1 MNFKNDLHEVNS
13 KIRAISVMNMIFTIC
28 LSIGWIIHSLRQC
41 WFISVDYKL
50 CKNTPNLH
58 PIHRDVQYLSQQR
71 KLYNLKTHF
80 VKYVLIVLCLS
91 VEMIGSIWVVITG
104 VVSWSMLENTSIK
117 NSMLLQIS
125 NLYPNCLT
133 HDRLIYM
140 YLYPYIILLTTTINL
155 ILITLLLVLL
165 CILTRYLATRYL
177 NHPFKRTLYKY
188 IAWLVVQCII
198 IVICSNIY
206 TVIFMYFIFPVFCF
220 INWFV
225 LLRDNLF
232 LSRVLKSNLRE
243 LKFHAY
249 NRQLY
254 RQQLTAYKFYKFF
267 NRILIISIFCLSL
280 FVLLYYIEHITHV
293 LLSSYCL
300 LNLVYGVNINVEYS
314 KYSSMLDT
322 IRAISACLD
331 NFSLLLYS
339 FSNSLPLFCLTL
351 FPLVSKCIKRYR
363 SRNNVY
369 RFNYDNIQPLL
380 RRHC

>member
-1 MNFKNDLHEVNS
+1 
-13 KIRAISVMNMIFTIC
+13 MILPNELYDASHIARWIC
-28 LSIGWIIHSLRQC
+28 FINVIFSLFLSIGWIIHSLRQC
-41 WFISVDYKL
+41 WFISVDYRL

-80 VKYVLIVLCLS
+80 VKYVLIVMCLS
-91 VEMIGSIWVVITG
+91 VELIGSIWVVITRI
-104 VVSWSMLENTSIK
+104 VSWSKLENTSIK

-125 NLYPNCLT
+125 NLYPHCIAPET
-133 HDRLIYM
+133 LIDM
-140 YLYPYIILLTTTINL
+140 YLFPFIIILHNTITF

-177 NHPFKRTLYKY
+177 NHPFKITLYKY

-206 TVIFMYFIFPVFCF
+206 TVIFMYLIFPVFCF

-243 LKFHAY
+243 IRLHSY
-249 NRQLY
+249 SRQLY
-254 RQQLTAYKFYKFF
+254 RQQLTAYKFYRFF
-267 NRILIISIFCLSL
+267 NTILIIAIFCLSF
-280 FVLLYYIEHITHV
+280 FVLLYCIQHLIRV
-293 LLSSYCL
+293 LSISYCF
-300 LNLVYGVNINVEYS
+300 LNLVYGMNIYIDYS
-314 KYSSMLDT
+314 KYNSLLDT
-322 IRAISACLD
+322 IRAICTFLD
-331 NFSLLLYS
+331 SFSLLLYS
-339 FSNSLPLFCLTL
+339 FSSFIPLFCLTL

-380 RRHC
+380 RRDN

>member
-1 MNFKNDLHEVNS
+1 MNLSVVLHEANNIARLVSIIN
-13 KIRAISVMNMIFTIC
+13 IIFSIC

-50 CKNTPNLH
+50 CKYTPNLH

-80 VKYVLIVLCLS
+80 VKYVLIVMCLS
-91 VEMIGSIWVVITG
+91 IELIGNIWIGLTGIVSVNLVE
-104 VVSWSMLENTSIK
+104 N
-117 NSMLLQIS
+117 NSFKYSRMLQIS
-125 NLYPNCLT
+125 SLNPQCFMDGTL
-133 HDRLIYM
+133 RLM
-140 YLYPYIILLTTTINL
+140 YLFPYLIILYGISI
-155 ILITLLLVLL
+155 ILFTLLLVLL

-188 IAWLVVQCII
+188 IAWLVVQCIV

-206 TVIFMYFIFPVFCF
+206 TIIFMYFIFPLFCF
-220 INWFV
+220 INWLV

-243 LKFHAY
+243 IKLHAY

-254 RQQLTAYKFYKFF
+254 RQQLTAYKFYRFF
-267 NRILIISIFCLSL
+267 NRILIIGIFCLSF
-280 FVLLYYIEHITHV
+280 FVLLYCSGHIIRF
-293 LLSSYCL
+293 LSSSYCL
-300 LNLVYGVNINVEYS
+300 LNLVYDMNINVEYS
-314 KYSSMLDT
+314 KYHSLLYI
-322 IRAISACLD
+322 IREIVSCLD
-331 NFSLLLYS
+331 SFSFLLYS

-351 FPLVSKCIKRYR
+351 FPLVSECIKRYR

-369 RFNYDNIQPLL
+369 RFNYDNIQHLL
-380 RRHC
+380 RRDS

>member
-1 MNFKNDLHEVNS
+1 M
-13 KIRAISVMNMIFTIC
+13 
-28 LSIGWIIHSLRQC
+28 RQC

-91 VEMIGSIWVVITG
+91 VELIGSIWVVITG
-104 VVSWSMLENTSIK
+104 VVSWSKLENTSIK

-125 NLYPNCLT
+125 NLYPHCIV

-140 YLYPYIILLTTTINL
+140 YLFPYLILLYSINF
-155 ILITLLLVLL
+155 ILFTLQFVLL

-206 TVIFMYFIFPVFCF
+206 TVIFMYFIFPVFRF
-220 INWFV
+220 MNWFV

-243 LKFHAY
+243 IKLLSY
-249 NRQLY
+249 SRQLY
-254 RQQLTAYKFYKFF
+254 RQQLTAYKFYRFF
-267 NRILIISIFCLSL
+267 NRILIIAIFCLSF
-280 FVLLYYIEHITHV
+280 FVLLYCIEHIFRV
-293 LLSSYCL
+293 LSNSYCL
-300 LNLVYGVNINVEYS
+300 LNLVYCLNINVDYS
-314 KYSSMLDT
+314 KYSSLLDT
-322 IRAISACLD
+322 IWAISNCLD
-331 NFSLLLYS
+331 YFSLLLYS
-339 FSNSLPLFCLTL
+339 FSNSLPLLCITL
-351 FPLVSKCIKRYR
+351 YPVVSKCIKRYK

-369 RFNYDNIQPLL
+369 RFNYDNIQ
-380 RRHC
+380 HC

>member
-1 MNFKNDLHEVNS
+1 MYFHSVLHEVYN
-13 KIRAISVMNMIFTIC
+13 KIRLINAINMIFSIF
-28 LSIGWIIHSLRQC
+28 LSIGWVIHSLRQC
-41 WFISVDYKL
+41 WFISVDYRL

-80 VKYVLIVLCLS
+80 VKYVLIVMCLS
-91 VEMIGSIWVVITG
+91 VELIGNIWIG
-104 VVSWSMLENTSIK
+104 ISGLPFRLG
-117 NSMLLQIS
+117 NSLNNSSRMLQITDR
-125 NLYPNCLT
+125 YPHCFT
-133 HDRLIYM
+133 DETLIHM
-140 YLYPYIILLTTTINL
+140 YSYPYIILLHNTITF
-155 ILITLLLVLL
+155 ILFTLLLVLL

-220 INWFV
+220 INCFV

-243 LKFHAY
+243 LRLHSY
-249 NRQLY
+249 SRQLY
-254 RQQLTAYKFYKFF
+254 RQQLTAYKFYRFF
-267 NRILIISIFCLSL
+267 NRILLIAIFCLSL
-280 FVLLYYIEHITHV
+280 FVLLYCIEHLIRV
-293 LLSSYCL
+293 PLGSYCF
-300 LNLVYGVNINVEYS
+300 LNLVYGMNINVDYS
-314 KYSSMLDT
+314 KYDSLFNT
-322 IRAISACLD
+322 IRAICTCLD
-331 NFSLLLYS
+331 SFSLILYS

-380 RRHC
+380 RRHS

>member
-1 MNFKNDLHEVNS
+1 MNISVALHEANN
-13 KIRAISVMNMIFTIC
+13 ISRFILIINLIFSIC
-28 LSIGWIIHSLRQC
+28 LSIGWIIHILRQC
-41 WFISVDYKL
+41 WFISVDYRL

-80 VKYVLIVLCLS
+80 VKYVLIVMCLS
-91 VEMIGSIWVVITG
+91 VELIGNIWFGITG
-104 VVSWSMLENTSIK
+104 FVSGHFVES
-117 NSMLLQIS
+117 NSFNYFRMLQI
-125 NLYPNCLT
+125 N
-133 HDRLIYM
+133 RLNPQCFTNGTLRRM
-140 YLYPYIILLTTTINL
+140 YLFPYLILLYSITF
-155 ILITLLLVLL
+155 ILFTLLFVLL

-232 LSRVLKSNLRE
+232 LSRVLKSNLIE
-243 LKFHAY
+243 LRLHSY
-249 NRQLY
+249 SRQLY
-254 RQQLTAYKFYKFF
+254 RQQLNAYKFYRFF
-267 NRILIISIFCLSL
+267 NRILLGAIFFWSF
-280 FVLLYYIEHITHV
+280 FVLLYCIGHIIRV
-293 LLSSYCL
+293 LSSSYCL
-300 LNLVYGVNINVEYS
+300 LNLVYNVNIYIDYS
-314 KYSSMLDT
+314 KYHSLFYI
-322 IRAISACLD
+322 IRKISPCLD
-331 NFSLLLYS
+331 SFSLILYS

-380 RRHC
+380 KRDS

>member
-1 MNFKNDLHEVNS
+1 MYFHSVLQEVYK
-13 KIRAISVMNMIFTIC
+13 KIRLINAINMIFSIC

-41 WFISVDYKL
+41 WFISVDYRL

-80 VKYVLIVLCLS
+80 VKYVLIVMCLS
-91 VEMIGSIWVVITG
+91 VELIGNIWIG
-104 VVSWSMLENTSIK
+104 IAGLAFWLENSLSNNSRMLEITDK
-117 NSMLLQIS
+117 YPQCFTHGMLI
-125 NLYPNCLT
+125 
-133 HDRLIYM
+133 HM
-140 YLYPYIILLTTTINL
+140 YLYPYNILLHYTITF

-206 TVIFMYFIFPVFCF
+206 ALIFMYFIFPVFCF

-243 LKFHAY
+243 LKLHSY
-249 NRQLY
+249 SRQLY
-254 RQQLTAYKFYKFF
+254 KQQLAAYKFYRFF
-267 NRILIISIFCLSL
+267 NRILLIAIFCLSL
-280 FVLLYYIEHITHV
+280 FVLIYCIEHLIRV
-293 LLSSYCL
+293 PLGSYCF
-300 LNLVYGVNINVEYS
+300 LNLVYNVNIYIDFS
-314 KYSSMLDT
+314 KYNSLFDT
-322 IRAISACLD
+322 IRAIFTCLD
-331 NFSLLLYS
+331 YFSLLLYS
-339 FSNSLPLFCLTL
+339 FSNSLPLLCLTL

-369 RFNYDNIQPLL
+369 RFNYDNIQSLL
-380 RRHC
+380 RRAS

>member
-1 MNFKNDLHEVNS
+1 MNLSVVLHEANNIARLVSIIN
-13 KIRAISVMNMIFTIC
+13 IIFSIC

-80 VKYVLIVLCLS
+80 VKYVLIVMCLS
-91 VEMIGSIWVVITG
+91 IELIGNIWIGLTGIVSVNLVE
-104 VVSWSMLENTSIK
+104 N
-117 NSMLLQIS
+117 NSFKYSKMLQIS
-125 NLYPNCLT
+125 SLNPQCFMDGTL
-133 HDRLIYM
+133 RLM
-140 YLYPYIILLTTTINL
+140 YLFPYLIILYGISI
-155 ILITLLLVLL
+155 ILFTLLLVLL

-177 NHPFKRTLYKY
+177 NHPFRRTLYKY
-188 IAWLVVQCII
+188 IAWLVVQCIV

-206 TVIFMYFIFPVFCF
+206 TIIFMYFIFPLFCF

-243 LKFHAY
+243 IKLHAY
-249 NRQLY
+249 SRQLY
-254 RQQLTAYKFYKFF
+254 RQQLTAYKFYRFF
-267 NRILIISIFCLSL
+267 NGILIIGIFCLSF
-280 FVLLYYIEHITHV
+280 FVLLYCSGHIIRF
-293 LLSSYCL
+293 LSSSYCL
-300 LNLVYGVNINVEYS
+300 LNLVYDMNINVEYS
-314 KYSSMLDT
+314 KYHSLLYI
-322 IRAISACLD
+322 IREIVSCLD
-331 NFSLLLYS
+331 SFSFLLYS

-351 FPLVSKCIKRYR
+351 FPLVSECIKRYR

-369 RFNYDNIQPLL
+369 RFNYDNIQHLL
-380 RRHC
+380 RRDS

>member
-1 MNFKNDLHEVNS
+1 MNLLDELYEANNIARLVSIIN
-13 KIRAISVMNMIFTIC
+13 IIFSIC

-41 WFISVDYKL
+41 WFFSVDYRL

-80 VKYVLIVLCLS
+80 VKYVLIVMCLS
-91 VEMIGSIWVVITG
+91 VELIENIWIVITG
-104 VVSWSMLENTSIK
+104 VVSVHFVES
-117 NSMLLQIS
+117 NSFNYFRMLQIG
-125 NLYPNCLT
+125 
-133 HDRLIYM
+133 RLNPQCFTDGTLRRM
-140 YLYPYIILLTTTINL
+140 YLFPFLILLYSINL
-155 ILITLLLVLL
+155 ILITLLFVLL

-206 TVIFMYFIFPVFCF
+206 TVIFMYLIFPVFCF

-243 LKFHAY
+243 LRLHSY
-249 NRQLY
+249 SRQLY
-254 RQQLTAYKFYKFF
+254 RQQLTAYKFYRFF
-267 NRILIISIFCLSL
+267 NRILLGAIFSLS
-280 FVLLYYIEHITHV
+280 FFFLLYCIGHIIRI
-293 LLSSYCL
+293 LSSSYCL
-300 LNLVYGVNINVEYS
+300 LNLVYNVNIYIDYS
-314 KYSSMLDT
+314 KYHSLLYIT
-322 IRAISACLD
+322 REISTCLD
-331 NFSLLLYS
+331 SFSFLLYS

-351 FPLVSKCIKRYR
+351 FPLVSECIKRYR

-380 RRHC
+380 RRDS

>member
-1 MNFKNDLHEVNS
+1 MNLPDVLHEASNIARLVSIIN
-13 KIRAISVMNMIFTIC
+13 IIISIC

-41 WFISVDYKL
+41 WFFSVDYKL
-50 CKNTPNLH
+50 CENTPNLH

-80 VKYVLIVLCLS
+80 VKYVLIVMCLS
-91 VEMIGSIWVVITG
+91 VELIGNIWIGITG
-104 VVSWSMLENTSIK
+104 VVSGHFVED
-117 NSMLLQIS
+117 NSSNYFRMLQI
-125 NLYPNCLT
+125 Y
-133 HDRLIYM
+133 RLNPQCFMYSRLRHM
-140 YLYPYIILLTTTINL
+140 YLFPYIILLYSINF
-155 ILITLLLVLL
+155 ILITVLLVLL

-232 LSRVLKSNLRE
+232 LSRVLKSNLIE
-243 LKFHAY
+243 LRLHSY
-249 NRQLY
+249 SRQLY
-254 RQQLTAYKFYKFF
+254 RQQLTAYKFYGFF
-267 NRILIISIFCLSL
+267 NRILLGAIFCLSL
-280 FVLLYYIEHITHV
+280 FVLLYCIEHIILV
-293 LLSSYCL
+293 LSSSYCFM
-300 LNLVYGVNINVEYS
+300 NLVYGLNIEVDYT
-314 KYSSMLDT
+314 KYRSLLGT
-322 IRAISACLD
+322 IHTIFTCLD
-331 NFSLLLYS
+331 SFSLLLYS
-339 FSNSLPLFCLTL
+339 FSNSLPLLCITL

-369 RFNYDNIQPLL
+369 RFNYDNIQSLL
-380 RRHC
+380 RRDS